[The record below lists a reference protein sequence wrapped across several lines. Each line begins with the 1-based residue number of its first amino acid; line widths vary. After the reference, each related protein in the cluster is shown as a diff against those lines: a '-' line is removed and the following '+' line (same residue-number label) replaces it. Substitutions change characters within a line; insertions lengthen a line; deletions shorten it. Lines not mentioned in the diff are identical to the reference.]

1 MIFTSIFKLR
11 KPEGTDPVDIA
22 DINGNMD
29 IIEMALNSR
38 PEKTGNAS
46 EMTTIFSEEKEVKV
60 LVPGETLRTSLG
72 KIAGLVTD
80 YISFKKEVGEGSG
93 AVSEALGGLKFGQD
107 ANGNWGYILPDTTE
121 VIPFGRGESNWNGE
135 IENADWVKVSSGVY
149 SSFTRAVFRNGYLA
163 AITADG
169 TVVYTTDGE
178 NWKRSRPEYQDC
190 SLTDIDWDGGRFLLT
205 GSYTDGTGKTAGLIL
220 TTDDWMKY
228 RKISVEN
235 STDSETDYDTEYCAV
250 YPANGK
256 YVIVAKHKKTDISYH
271 YIYVYVGDL
280 ENEWTEKKQLS
291 VSSFLKSIQSVK
303 IVKNSAEML
312 MCVNYSYNPGTSLQ
326 WSSNV
331 YKINDSGAV
340 TWITEERSGQTP
352 QIHVLECRD
361 VLYYYSTSSAVK
373 YKLVKVL
380 ASNEQVTVS
389 TDQNYAFAD
398 AVYFNEDEIFINAHS
413 MLTVKKGESI
423 SDKTVA
429 DLVEIAPEDTMT
441 CITRAFGRPYIFGNR
456 GLVMKPV

>member
-1 MIFTSIFKLR
+1 
-11 KPEGTDPVDIA
+11 
-22 DINGNMD
+22 
-29 IIEMALNSR
+29 
-38 PEKTGNAS
+38 
-46 EMTTIFSEEKEVKV
+46 
-60 LVPGETLRTSLG
+60 
-72 KIAGLVTD
+72 
-80 YISFKKEVGEGSG
+80 
-93 AVSEALGGLKFGQD
+93 
-107 ANGNWGYILPDTTE
+107 
-121 VIPFGRGESNWNGE
+121 
-135 IENADWVKVSSGVY
+135 
-149 SSFTRAVFRNGYLA
+149 
-163 AITADG
+163 
-169 TVVYTTDGE
+169 
-178 NWKRSRPEYQDC
+178 
-190 SLTDIDWDGGRFLLT
+190 
-205 GSYTDGTGKTAGLIL
+205 
-220 TTDDWMKY
+220 
-228 RKISVEN
+228 
-235 STDSETDYDTEYCAV
+235 
-250 YPANGK
+250 
-256 YVIVAKHKKTDISYH
+256 
-271 YIYVYVGDL
+271 
-280 ENEWTEKKQLS
+280 
-291 VSSFLKSIQSVK
+291 
-303 IVKNSAEML
+303 
-312 MCVNYSYNPGTSLQ
+312 MCIRDR
-326 WSSNV
+326 SSNV